1 MRVLICALCLALAGM
16 PGLVAAAD
24 KAPSNRELSN
34 RADALERR
42 VERLER
48 REKAEV
54 EANKEKKEA
63 REKAAKEKAK
73 EKK

>member
-16 PGLVAAAD
+16 PGLVTAAE
-24 KAPSNRELSN
+24 APSNRELSN

-48 REKAEV
+48 REKAEM
-54 EANKEKKEA
+54 EAKKEKQEA
-63 REKAAKEKAK
+63 REKAAKAK